1 MLVAAGRDAVT
12 GVVQV
17 AAREATVRC
26 SWESGR
32 GERARR
38 LVSSRGLRRCPEEAL
53 KVSSKGLEW
62 RGRRGWVRCSWEG
75 GGRTAR

>member
-26 SWESGR
+26 SWE
-32 GERARR
+32 
-38 LVSSRGLRRCPEEAL
+38 
-53 KVSSKGLEW
+53 
-62 RGRRGWVRCSWEG
+62 G